1 MIKLLKCELLKMRR
15 RYVFLTALA
24 ITAAGLAFSLYGNYR
39 GETAGF
45 IMENG
50 WQMMLY
56 QLPLANGIFFPVMA
70 ATVASR
76 LADTEHK
83 ASALKHL
90 FTLEKR
96 GKIYDAKLIMGLLL
110 MLICVLI
117 YWAAVLVFGK
127 VIGFEGMPPMML
139 YLRYL
144 ACTALS
150 TAVIYILQ
158 HGLSMLFKNQAVS
171 FFTGVIGTFAG
182 VFSMFLPQLPF
193 LRQILPWGSYGAI
206 QFVGLF
212 GWTKETRYDHAYFEI
227 MPVEPYVYIIAAAYA
242 ILFYAV
248 GKYLF
253 CGKEI

>member
-1 MIKLLKCELLKMRR
+1 MRH
-15 RYVFLTALA
+15 RYVFLTSLA
-24 ITAAGLAFSLYGNYR
+24 IVAAGLVFSLYGNYS
-39 GETAGF
+39 GTNADF
-45 IMENG
+45 IMKNG
-50 WQMMLY
+50 WVMMLY
-56 QLPLANGIFFPVMA
+56 QLPLANGIFFPIMA
-70 ATVASR
+70 TVVASR

-83 ASALKHL
+83 ASAFKHL

-96 GKIYDAKLIMGLLL
+96 GRIYDAKLIIGLSL

-117 YWAAVLVFGK
+117 YWAVVLIFGK
-127 VIGFEGMPPMML
+127 FIGFESAPPMML

-144 ACTALS
+144 GCTALS
-150 TAVIYILQ
+150 TAVIYIFQ

-182 VFSMFLPQLPF
+182 LFSMFLPQLPL
-193 LRQILPWGSYGAI
+193 LRQLLPWGFYGAM

-212 GWTKETRYDHAYFEI
+212 GWTKETRYADAYFEI
-227 MPVEPYVYIIAAAYA
+227 MPVEPYVYIIAAVYA

-253 CGKEI
+253 CRKEI